1 MTVSIDNAV
10 RWMVLK
16 SIQSTNRIKSMTLA
30 DGDGDG
36 DGDGDD
42 QTSVIKGMI
51 RDYTIR
57 NCWTGMASSIHPIP
71 SCQSPFRKDRLWLST
86 PIGDIQIHPR
96 SCQIL
101 VLMANL

>member
-36 DGDGDD
+36 DA
-42 QTSVIKGMI
+42 QTSVIKGMV

-71 SCQSPFRKDRLWLST
+71 SCQSPLRKDRLSLST